1 MVAAK
6 QIHRRETT
14 RNVKMKTLT
23 FVGFMVVASFANAN
37 ANESRELSSTSNPAE
52 QLKYQQVLDALSN
65 SLDRMADL
73 EVKIKQLSAVTEQMG
88 QIEASIENLGTRID
102 RLKMDSANQ
111 KDLEEINTFMANL
124 NQDVKNLDSSL
135 DLLETDL
142 NKTRQDQENIDDRLS
157 KVEIYNETMQRHE
170 KIIKDEDG
178 NAIVFDKDFVGDLSV
193 SLPVVRDCSSLG
205 ATLESYPQRS
215 YNAFFVTGSD
225 GQLRLCKR
233 VGGEWS
239 LFDATPFESGHVIA
253 E

>member
-1 MVAAK
+1 
-6 QIHRRETT
+6 
-14 RNVKMKTLT
+14 
-23 FVGFMVVASFANAN
+23 
-37 ANESRELSSTSNPAE
+37 
-52 QLKYQQVLDALSN
+52 
-65 SLDRMADL
+65 
-73 EVKIKQLSAVTEQMG
+73 
-88 QIEASIENLGTRID
+88 
-102 RLKMDSANQ
+102 
-111 KDLEEINTFMANL
+111 
-124 NQDVKNLDSSL
+124 
-135 DLLETDL
+135 
-142 NKTRQDQENIDDRLS
+142 
-157 KVEIYNETMQRHE
+157 MQRHE

>member
-1 MVAAK
+1 MAAAK
-6 QIHRRETT
+6 QVHRRETT

-23 FVGFMVVASFANAN
+23 FVGFMVVASLAN
-37 ANESRELSSTSNPAE
+37 ANESGELSSTSNPAE

-111 KDLEEINTFMANL
+111 KDLEEISTFLANL

-142 NKTRQDQENIDDRLS
+142 KRTQRDHENIDERLS

-233 VGGEWS
+233 VGGEWN